1 MIAKLALLASI
12 ASAVIA
18 APVTSQFNIN
28 KRILDD
34 ETDDGKG
41 ILFLN
46 TRAND
51 YDAQLIDNDK
61 VNLLKARQ
69 EGGDLENDLE
79 NPFKARHNDDD
90 DSLVDLHVL
99 KRILGSNS
107 GKDGEGNILGV
118 GVLKRAHD
126 LTDSSG
132 TIDIDLLQR
141 RGALGIGGNGYRDS
155 TLGLFGRI
163 FNENPHDDD
172 PLIGVLKRGG
182 LLSNHADHDNTISLG
197 ISKRGGILNDGSPE
211 FAHIGIKRRGLLSD
225 NDDKLHVGVKRDEV
239 DYEKES
245 IGLRILDKRSDDE
258 IAGLDLELRDL
269 SDDEAVIV
277 RRVLGLTDG
286 GRDNGNLKIDNPVG
300 LRRDDVA
307 DNKKDKEY
315 DAQLAT
321 GACLLNG
328 CDTGGGVIGV

>member
-61 VNLLKARQ
+61 VNILKARQ
-69 EGGDLENDLE
+69 EGGDLENGLE
-79 NPFKARHNDDD
+79 NPFKARHDDDD

-269 SDDEAVIV
+269 MTMKL
-277 RRVLGLTDG
+277 VLGLTDG

>member
-61 VNLLKARQ
+61 VNILKARQ
-69 EGGDLENDLE
+69 EGGDLENGLE
-79 NPFKARHNDDD
+79 NPFKARHDDDD

-211 FAHIGIKRRGLLSD
+211 FAHIGIKRRNLLSD

-269 SDDEAVIV
+269 MTMKL
-277 RRVLGLTDG
+277 VLGLTDG